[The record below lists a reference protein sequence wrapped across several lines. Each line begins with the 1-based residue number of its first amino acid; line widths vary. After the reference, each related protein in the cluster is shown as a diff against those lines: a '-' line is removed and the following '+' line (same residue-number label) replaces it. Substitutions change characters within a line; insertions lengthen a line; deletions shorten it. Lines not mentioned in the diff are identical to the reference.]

1 MNKRLIGTCFLAA
14 VFTAAFSQSVC
25 PVDLCNNKLR
35 GKEIYIPKD
44 LQGMDLQNLN
54 GAIIGCAVRTMW

>member
-44 LQGMDLQNLN
+44 LQGMDSESGVQMELSPDVLY
-54 GAIIGCAVRTMW
+54 G

>member
-1 MNKRLIGTCFLAA
+1 MNKRLIGTCLLAA

-25 PVDLCNNKLR
+25 PVDLCNYKLR

-44 LQGMDLQNLN
+44 L
-54 GAIIGCAVRTMW
+54 

>member
-44 LQGMDLQNLN
+44 L
-54 GAIIGCAVRTMW
+54 